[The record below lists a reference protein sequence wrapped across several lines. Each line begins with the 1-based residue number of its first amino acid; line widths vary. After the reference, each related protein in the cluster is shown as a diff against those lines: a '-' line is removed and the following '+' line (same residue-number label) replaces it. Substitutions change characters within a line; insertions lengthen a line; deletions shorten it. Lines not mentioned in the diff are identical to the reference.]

1 MLWYLGA
8 VVYGGLLGSSVSGVT
23 SLVQYDGD
31 VVLGHTPYTLTSCY
45 ASWWYAI
52 QVLVAIGISY
62 LLHRPTLSHATSLVE
77 WGSWDAG
84 MVRSLL
90 TTLPLVAGRH
100 IHTSSSLVANLSS
113 RWMHNSTSS
122 VTLSVLSL
130 VLAATL

>member
-52 QVLVAIGISY
+52 QVLVAVGVSY
-62 LLHRPTLSHATSLVE
+62 LLHRPTLSY
-77 WGSWDAG
+77 
-84 MVRSLL
+84 
-90 TTLPLVAGRH
+90 
-100 IHTSSSLVANLSS
+100 
-113 RWMHNSTSS
+113 
-122 VTLSVLSL
+122 
-130 VLAATL
+130 AATLVDWGS